1 MLESFEIVEQTL
13 VRCVS
18 YQNGDSLE
26 TLKFIYLQASFPKVL
41 ERNKGDHGKEG
52 NQYFLT
58 ARFFWLFPSAY
69 LLMVHD
75 VCFLCPQF
83 IGGCGRFFQGTPD
96 QMYTS
101 LCVTLASLPPDTCVY
116 CGHEIHSITFLG
128 PEMCF

>member
-1 MLESFEIVEQTL
+1 MPESFEIVEQML

-18 YQNGDSLE
+18 YQNGDLLE
-26 TLKFIYLQASFPKVL
+26 ILKFIYLQASFPKVL

-58 ARFFWLFPSAY
+58 AKFFWLFPSAY

-83 IGGCGRFFQGTPD
+83 IGGCGRFFEGTPD
-96 QMYTS
+96 QIHH
-101 LCVTLASLPPDTCVY
+101 CVS
-116 CGHEIHSITFLG
+116 
-128 PEMCF
+128 CFIAT

>member
-13 VRCVS
+13 VRCIS

-26 TLKFIYLQASFPKVL
+26 ILKFIYLQASFPKVL

-58 ARFFWLFPSAY
+58 AKFFWLFPSAY

-83 IGGCGRFFQGTPD
+83 IGGCGRFFEGTPD

-116 CGHEIHSITFLG
+116 CGHEIHSITFLD
-128 PEMCF
+128 PEM

>member
-1 MLESFEIVEQTL
+1 ML
-13 VRCVS
+13 VRCVG

-26 TLKFIYLQASFPKVL
+26 ILKFIYLQASFPKVL
-41 ERNKGDHGKEG
+41 ERKKGDHGKEG

-58 ARFFWLFPSAY
+58 AKLFGLFPSAF

-83 IGGCGRFFQGTPD
+83 IRGCGRSFEGTPD

-116 CGHEIHSITFLG
+116 CGHEIRSITFLD
-128 PEMCF
+128 PEMYF